1 MRKCLGVAL
10 SLFGFTATAEP
21 LTYIRSMPLI
31 SDLPTFGGISAI
43 EMQNP
48 GIRAMVLSDRGAAF
62 TITLDRTAQSYVIAA
77 VQQPQPHRDSEG
89 LAQSDKHMFFS
100 YEGPAEVWRAD
111 KTRLPRHPDFAAYPP
126 NGSLEALAAAPDGTL
141 YALPEQSGGRR
152 QPFPIYRFFQ
162 DGWQIIGRLP
172 QRGPFLPAGADIGPQ
187 GRLYIL
193 ERAFSLLGFRSRVR
207 RIDLENPDAE
217 AETLLTTGPGVHDNL
232 EGLAVWRSRSGA
244 TCLTFVSDNNF
255 LPIQRTEWVEY
266 ALTETL
272 ARGAHCD

>member
-10 SLFGFTATAEP
+10 SLWGFAATAGP
-21 LTYIRSMPLI
+21 LTYIRSVPLV
-31 SDLPTFGGISAI
+31 SDLPSFGGLSAI
-43 EMQNP
+43 EMQSP
-48 GIRAMVLSDRGAAF
+48 GTRAMVLSDRGAAF
-62 TITLDRTAQSYVIAA
+62 AITLDRTEQSYVITA

-89 LAQSDKHMFFS
+89 LAQSDRHMFFS

-111 KTRLPRHPDFAAYPP
+111 KTRLPSHPDFAAYPP

-172 QRGPFLPAGADIGPQ
+172 RRGPFLPAGADIGPQ

-272 ARGAHCD
+272 AGGAHCD